1 MEKYFKKIS
10 YNSPVIL
17 TFVFISFFALVL
29 NYITGGVT
37 NRLFFSVYRSSML
50 SPLFYVRLFG
60 HVLGHASWDHFT
72 GNILLILVIGPM
84 IEEKYGSK
92 RLLIMILFT
101 AFITGVFNVVFF
113 NTGLLGASGIVFM
126 LILLSSITKMTE
138 QKIPL
143 TLILVGIAYIG
154 SEIVQGAISSDNIS
168 HITHIIGGFCGGIF
182 GFISNKK

>member
-1 MEKYFKKIS
+1 MGKYFKKIS

-101 AFITGVFNVVFF
+101 AFITGVF
-113 NTGLLGASGIVFM
+113 I
-126 LILLSSITKMTE
+126 
-138 QKIPL
+138 
-143 TLILVGIAYIG
+143 
-154 SEIVQGAISSDNIS
+154 
-168 HITHIIGGFCGGIF
+168 
-182 GFISNKK
+182 